1 MKPLIRIVSVV
12 VTLVLGPLLILAA
25 LGLLVFGLAAIPSR
39 EVATRVPS
47 PDGRWV
53 ATVVE
58 TNGGASTSFG
68 YDVTLQRVAWPHE
81 SVKVADLYGA
91 IRNPDSYG
99 VNVHWGSNI
108 NLIVEYMA
116 AKRAAET
123 NWLWL
128 RTTTPIHITLHGGI
142 NDNDHRVTQSV
153 GT

>member
-25 LGLLVFGLAAIPSR
+25 LGLLVLGLAATPSR
-39 EVATRVPS
+39 EVAARVPS

-81 SVKVADLYGA
+81 SFKVADLYGA
-91 IRNPDSYG
+91 LRNRGSYG
-99 VNVHWGSNI
+99 VNIRWGSSF

-116 AKRAAET
+116 AKRVAET

-128 RTTTPIHITLHGGI
+128 RTTTPVHITLQGGI
-142 NDNDHRVTQSV
+142 NDNDYRVRQSI

>member
-25 LGLLVFGLAAIPSR
+25 LGLLVLGLAATPSR

-81 SVKVADLYGA
+81 TAKVADQYGA
-91 IRNPDSYG
+91 IRNPHSYG
-99 VNVHWGSNI
+99 VNVRWGSSS

-116 AKRAAET
+116 AKRAAESH
-123 NWLWL
+123 WFWL
-128 RTTTPIHITLHGGI
+128 RMTTPIHITLRGGI
-142 NDNDHRVTQSV
+142 DDNDFRVKQNV